1 MALTEIDPPVL
12 TIVDP
17 PSFQKWK
24 VMLIKDAGIRINGLG
39 LQTLALEVL
48 EMSLV
53 VLIEISISAGRVHA
67 RGSTRNVAQSHR
79 QN

>member
-1 MALTEIDPPVL
+1 
-12 TIVDP
+12 
-17 PSFQKWK
+17 
-24 VMLIKDAGIRINGLG
+24 MLIKDAGIRINGLG

>member
-1 MALTEIDPPVL
+1 LALTEIDPPVL

-39 LQTLALEVL
+39 LQTLELEVL
-48 EMSLV
+48 EMRLV
-53 VLIEISISAGRVHA
+53 LPSKVLDGLCLHAGL
-67 RGSTRNVAQSHR
+67 SSRNIAESFPR
-79 QN
+79 D